1 VGGSEK
7 SRMMVVCV
15 VNYPSSSIRGVAFH
29 KVVRRY
35 YSGDAGANK
44 KIYDVKFPQ
53 DFVHQ
58 KLLKSINFSRIYSKY
73 RQGDVFRQCTCRQG
87 ALVMTL
93 AML

>member
-44 KIYDVKFPQ
+44 KFMMW
-53 DFVHQ
+53 
-58 KLLKSINFSRIYSKY
+58 NFLRILYTKNY
-73 RQGDVFRQCTCRQG
+73 
-87 ALVMTL
+87 
-93 AML
+93 